1 MIRTIFSIIISAL
14 LIFGLSFYEIYYV
27 QTTCAHFRETLNA
40 LHQKTE
46 AHIATYD
53 DGVAVRR
60 CWESEKQLL
69 HIWIP
74 HNFLQEV
81 EYQMDE
87 AIGYLYLKDYD
98 SALPK
103 IEVLIGI
110 TDTINDSY
118 SFSWG
123 NVF

>member
-1 MIRTIFSIIISAL
+1 MIRTIVSILITAL
-14 LIFGLSFYEIYYV
+14 LIFGLSFYEVWYV
-27 QTTCAHFRETLNA
+27 QSTCAHFRETLLS

-53 DGVAVRR
+53 DGVAVRS
-60 CWESEKQLL
+60 CWEKEKQSL
-69 HIWIP
+69 HVWIP

-87 AIGYLYLKDYD
+87 AIGYLYLKDYK

-118 SFSWG
+118 SFSIG

>member
-1 MIRTIFSIIISAL
+1 MIRTIVSILITAL
-14 LIFGLSFYEIYYV
+14 LIFGLSFFEIWYV
-27 QTTCAHFRETLNA
+27 QNTFARFRETLLA

-53 DGVAVRR
+53 DGIAVRSA
-60 CWESEKQLL
+60 WENKKQFL
-69 HIWIP
+69 HVWIP
-74 HNFLQEV
+74 HSFLQEV

-87 AIGYLYLKDYD
+87 AIGYLYLKQYP

-110 TDTINDSY
+110 TDTIKDSY
-118 SFSWG
+118 SFSIG